1 MTPHEERVRKAW
13 GFTGRIAIIGILAIV
28 AILAVQSRM
37 AVVEACRDR
46 NVAITATAE
55 ARKVQRAFIDAAA
68 DARVTSGRRN
78 PDLVV
83 AESDL
88 ATAAFYRSLIRRTTV
103 PKPVHCPTFWHN

>member
-1 MTPHEERVRKAW
+1 VNGQEERVRKAW
-13 GFTGRIAIIGILAIV
+13 GITGRIAIIGILTIV
-28 AILAVQSRM
+28 AILAVQSRT

-46 NVAITATAE
+46 NIARLETAE
-55 ARKVQRAFIDAAA
+55 ARRVQRAFIDAAA

-103 PKPVHCPTFWHN
+103 PRAVECPTFWHN